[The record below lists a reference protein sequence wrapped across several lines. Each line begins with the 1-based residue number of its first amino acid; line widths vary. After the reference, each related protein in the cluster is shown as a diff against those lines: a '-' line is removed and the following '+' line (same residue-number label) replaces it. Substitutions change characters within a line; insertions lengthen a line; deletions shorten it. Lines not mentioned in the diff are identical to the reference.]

1 MPEPGMFGRREPKR
15 APAMQASRWL
25 GVQARYSYP
34 NAVDYLARTGPG
46 WDMLG
51 NDIAADCVSVTWANA
66 RRMVTTVL
74 AGQPSYP
81 SQAQV
86 WQFYQTQNSGFD
98 PAGTAQTNGPGSRE
112 DNGMDIQTALEALVR
127 DGGPDGVKAVA
138 FGQVDVK
145 NIPQV
150 KFALDVFGYLW
161 TGVNVLAANM
171 DEFGS
176 GQPWDYVVPSAP
188 EGGHSI
194 LVGGYGPQ
202 RPGPLG
208 GDERFITWAQETSFT
223 DQFWAHQAEE
233 AWVCIWPEHLG
244 STAFQAGVNQA
255 ALVAD
260 FHQLTGR
267 TLSL

>member
-1 MPEPGMFGRREPKR
+1 MYGRREPKR

-25 GVQARYSYP
+25 GVKAAYSYP

-46 WDMLG
+46 WNMLG
-51 NDIAADCVSVTWANA
+51 NDTAADCVSVTWANA
-66 RRMVTTVL
+66 RRLVTTVL
-74 AGQPSYP
+74 TGTPSYP
-81 SQAQV
+81 GQDQV
-86 WQFYQTQNSGFD
+86 WTFYQTQNPGFD
-98 PAGTAQTNGPGSRE
+98 PAGSAQANGPGSRE
-112 DNGMDIQTALEALVR
+112 DNGMDIQTAMEALVSS
-127 DGGPDGVKAVA
+127 GGPDGVKAVA

-161 TGVNVLAANM
+161 TGINVLDANLA
-171 DEFGS
+171 EFNS
-176 GQPWDYVVPSAP
+176 SQPWDYVVPSAP
-188 EGGHSI
+188 EGGHSV
-194 LVGGYGPQ
+194 LTGGYGPR
-202 RPGPLG
+202 RPGALG

-223 DQFWAHQAEE
+223 DSFWQHQAEE

-244 STAFQAGVNQA
+244 SAAFQAGVNTQA
-255 ALVAD
+255 LAAD